1 MFEKLDQPF
10 VVQRIE
16 ETLNVRVQ
24 NPIHSPPLDAHRQRI
39 KRLMSVPSRTETVAE
54 SPKVYLVYFIQDGHY
69 GLLNDLILQRRNAD
83 RSLSAVRFR

>member
-1 MFEKLDQPF
+1 MFQKLNQPF

-16 ETLNVRVQ
+16 EASKVRIQ

-39 KRLMSVPSRTETVAE
+39 ERLMGLPSGTETVAE
-54 SPKVYLVYFIQDGHY
+54 SSKVHLVNFIQDGYY

-83 RSLSAVRFR
+83 RPLSAVRFR